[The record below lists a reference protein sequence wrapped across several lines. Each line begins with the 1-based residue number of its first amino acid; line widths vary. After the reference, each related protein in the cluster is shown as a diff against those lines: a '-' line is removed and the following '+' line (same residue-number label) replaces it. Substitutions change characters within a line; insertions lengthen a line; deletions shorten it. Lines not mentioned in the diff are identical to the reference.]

1 MTRAKNLLKTNM
13 LLMLDES
20 TPICEDIGRFVFI
33 NTKQFPFF
41 SCFSQFL
48 SYGRRIPL
56 HELDA
61 RIDVNI
67 FYYSKICL
75 FEF

>member
-1 MTRAKNLLKTNM
+1 M
-13 LLMLDES
+13 LLMLDGS
-20 TPICEDIGRFVFI
+20 TPICEDIGRFVYPILKNELIRYFV
-33 NTKQFPFF
+33 
-41 SCFSQFL
+41 FSQLL

-67 FYYSKICL
+67 FYYLKKL
-75 FEF
+75 N